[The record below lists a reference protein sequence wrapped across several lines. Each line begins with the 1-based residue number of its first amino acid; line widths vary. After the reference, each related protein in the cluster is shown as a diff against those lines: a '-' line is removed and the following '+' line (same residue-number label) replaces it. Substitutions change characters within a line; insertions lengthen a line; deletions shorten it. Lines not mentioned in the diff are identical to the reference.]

1 MEAITFPDAE
11 GVVIGYLN
19 NLLAGRGDAAR
30 VANKV
35 PSPRPAR
42 FVKVTRAGGGRRS
55 LAQEDAQ
62 VTAQCWDVDSPEASE
77 LARLCRGLLAAMDIN
92 ANGVVA
98 HVPQGEEGEVGGV
111 AFFPDPDTN
120 LPRYQFTVIVR
131 QRAQVI

>member
-19 NLLAGRGDAAR
+19 AQLAGRGDAAR
-30 VANKV
+30 VSNMV
-35 PSPRPAR
+35 PNPRPTR
-42 FVKVTRAGGGRRS
+42 LVKVTRTGGGRRS

-62 VTAQCWDVDSPEASE
+62 ITVQCWDADSPEASD
-77 LARLCRGLLAAMDIN
+77 LARIVRGLLWAMSIN

-98 HVPQGEEGEVGGV
+98 HVPTEVGGP

-131 QRAQVI
+131 LRAQVL